1 MGIKSENTVKNKVI
15 KIKWNLIVGLII
27 LIVNF
32 YWIWDN
38 IYLLYLYE
46 YSDFLFFMMYPYWL
60 LILNAIFGLIGVFI
74 GIKVLRKSLKIKL
87 GILIDLFALLTGSLL
102 KILLP

>member
-1 MGIKSENTVKNKVI
+1 MEIKSENTVKNRVI
-15 KIKWNLIVGLII
+15 KINRNLIVGLII

-60 LILNAIFGLIGVFI
+60 LILNSIFGLIGVFI
-74 GIKVLRKSLKIKL
+74 GIKVLRKSIKIKP
-87 GILIDLFALLTGSLL
+87 GILIDLFVLLTGSFL
-102 KILLP
+102 KMLLP